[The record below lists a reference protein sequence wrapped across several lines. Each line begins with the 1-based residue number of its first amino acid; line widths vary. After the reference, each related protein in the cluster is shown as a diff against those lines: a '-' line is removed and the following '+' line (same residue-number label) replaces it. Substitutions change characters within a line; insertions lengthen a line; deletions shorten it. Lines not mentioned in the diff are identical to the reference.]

1 MNYIISSIVLLSI
14 IMIIIYILSIDNN
27 MDKFKNKIKEL
38 FSVVK
43 SKKINYLNEND
54 NKNLL
59 LFIKQNFNSD
69 DNIIIPSKIFY
80 EKTDNGFEMNNINII
95 CYKYNNNKFDEVPY
109 KINILFVPFEKD
121 NYISNQTLFGLHG
134 NYKLSIL
141 EDNKKKLVAD
151 NNKKTVQFSEKKEII
166 NDTFIKQPPSNS
178 KETTETYTDVLDMI
192 PDIIRLSETEE
203 NIDIDD
209 INNIDTTDTE
219 QLISHNFK

>member
-1 MNYIISSIVLLSI
+1 
-14 IMIIIYILSIDNN
+14 
-27 MDKFKNKIKEL
+27 MDKLKNKIKEV

-59 LFIKQNFNSD
+59 SFIKQNFNSD

-141 EDNKKKLVAD
+141 EDNNKILVAD
-151 NNKKTVQFSEKKEII
+151 NNKKTVQFSEKNEII
-166 NDTFIKQPPSNS
+166 NDTFINSPPSNS

>member
-1 MNYIISSIVLLSI
+1 
-14 IMIIIYILSIDNN
+14 
-27 MDKFKNKIKEL
+27 MDKLKNKIKEV

-141 EDNKKKLVAD
+141 EDNKKILVED
-151 NNKKTVQFSEKKEII
+151 NNKKTVKFSEKNEII
-166 NDTFIKQPPSNS
+166 NDTFIISPPSNS

-203 NIDIDD
+203 NIDD
-209 INNIDTTDTE
+209 INEIDAIDTTDTE

>member
-27 MDKFKNKIKEL
+27 MDKLKNKINEL

-43 SKKINYLNEND
+43 SKKVNYLNEKD

-59 LFIKQNFNSD
+59 EFIKQHFSSD

-80 EKTDNGFEMNNINII
+80 EKIENGFQMNNINII
-95 CYKYNNNKFDEVPY
+95 CYKYNNNKFDEIPY

-121 NYISNQTLFGLHG
+121 NYVSNQTLFNLHG
-134 NYKLSIL
+134 NYKLEIIEDKKNNT
-141 EDNKKKLVAD
+141 EDNKKK
-151 NNKKTVQFSEKKEII
+151 TVQFNEKKEII
-166 NDTFIKQPPSNS
+166 NETFIPYKDEH
-178 KETTETYTDVLDMI
+178 KETMVATETYTDVLDMI

-203 NIDIDD
+203 NIDDM
-209 INNIDTTDTE
+209 NDTTDTIE
-219 QLISHNFK
+219 LISHNLK

>member
-1 MNYIISSIVLLSI
+1 
-14 IMIIIYILSIDNN
+14 

>member
-27 MDKFKNKIKEL
+27 MHKLKNKLNEL

-43 SKKINYLNEND
+43 SKKVNYLNDKD

-59 LFIKQNFNSD
+59 EFIKQNFNSD

-80 EKTDNGFEMNNINII
+80 DKTDNGFEMNNINII
-95 CYKYNNNKFDEVPY
+95 CYKYNNNKFDEIPY

-121 NYISNQTLFGLHG
+121 NYISNQTLFNLHG
-134 NYKLSIL
+134 NYKLEIV
-141 EDNKKKLVAD
+141 EDTKKKVEE
-151 NNKKTVQFSEKKEII
+151 KRKSVQFSEKQEII
-166 NDTFIKQPPSNS
+166 NETFISADHR
-178 KETTETYTDVLDMI
+178 EMIATETYTDVLDMI

-203 NIDIDD
+203 NID
-209 INNIDTTDTE
+209 NDTTDTIE
-219 QLISHNFK
+219 LISHNLK